1 MYIERCRHYR
11 ETPPP
16 ADWGGVWTLTVNA
29 GENVHRRAGVKM
41 HH

>member
-16 ADWGGVWTLTVNA
+16 EDWGGVWTLT
-29 GENVHRRAGVKM
+29 EK
-41 HH
+41 